1 MVIIS
6 TISHTNY
13 KAFTDAASLTCFF
26 IILLFFHIAIWYSQV
41 KSSGW
46 VFLPAFC
53 SDIQGA
59 IVLERFYVTWF
70 SSRKMGGKRKQC
82 HMIMIIVTIII
93 PKNLL
98 IYEVEHNKSNKIHYR
113 LRFLSL
119 LLLLDVCLWDA
130 RFFSFVAKKN

>member
-1 MVIIS
+1 
-6 TISHTNY
+6 
-13 KAFTDAASLTCFF
+13 
-26 IILLFFHIAIWYSQV
+26 
-41 KSSGW
+41 
-46 VFLPAFC
+46 
-53 SDIQGA
+53 
-59 IVLERFYVTWF
+59 
-70 SSRKMGGKRKQC
+70 
-82 HMIMIIVTIII
+82 MIMIIVTIII